1 MKISYDQKVNKQHFP
16 TVEIFFDLSSF
27 LRLSCNVEEIPKLS
41 RLSVSPIGR
50 EICTLKSIGKLCQGW
65 DHLNPRP
72 WDFDHRCSTS

>member
-41 RLSVSPIGR
+41 RLSVSPRKGNLHTQEHR
-50 EICTLKSIGKLCQGW
+50 KTLSRVG
-65 DHLNPRP
+65 
-72 WDFDHRCSTS
+72 